1 MNRFHD
7 LTRRGLTMLG
17 LACLASVPLG
27 VQAQQGYPNKPIR
40 LVVPW
45 GAGTPGD
52 VAGRI
57 LADKMAAG
65 LGQPIV
71 IENKPGAAGTI
82 GLADV
87 LRQPADGYTLYSL
100 SSASLVAPLLYPTQ
114 NINFEK
120 TMEPVA
126 HVIWHYNVLVTPMNS
141 RIKSVQD
148 IVDMSKREPG
158 ALTFAS
164 GGNGSPAHLA
174 GELFKQQTG
183 AQTTH
188 VPYNQFAV
196 GIGDV
201 VADRVSFMFLTG
213 SAAVPQIA
221 GGKLKPLAV
230 TGATRL
236 AVLKDTPTMG
246 EVGFKDFTLRSFE
259 SVMVKAGTPKE
270 IVARLNAEY
279 NKALQLPEVKER
291 LSALAVEID
300 PMSPEQLGQVIRTES
315 ERWTKIGTLAKIKAD

>member
-1 MNRFHD
+1 MKKITD
-7 LTRRGLTMLG
+7 LARRGLSVLG
-17 LACLASVPLG
+17 LAWLASGAVG
-27 VQAQQGYPNKPIR
+27 VHAQQGYPNKPIR

-65 LGQPIV
+65 LGQPII

-126 HVIWHYNVLVTPMNS
+126 HIIWHYNVLVTPINS
-141 RIKSVQD
+141 RIKSAQD
-148 IVDMSKREPG
+148 IVELSKRDPG
-158 ALTFAS
+158 SLTFAS

-183 AQTTH
+183 AMTTH

-270 IVARLNAEY
+270 IIARLNAEY

-300 PMSPEQLGQVIRTES
+300 PMSPEQLGNIIRTEG
-315 ERWTKIGTLAKIKAD
+315 ERWIKIGTLAKIKAD

>member
-1 MNRFHD
+1 MKRITNI
-7 LTRRGLTMLG
+7 TRRGLTVLG
-17 LACLASVPLG
+17 AVCLMTSWFSA
-27 VQAQQGYPNKPIR
+27 QAQQGYPNKPIR
-40 LVVPW
+40 MVVPW

-52 VAGRI
+52 VTGRI
-57 LADKMAAG
+57 LADKMAAS
-65 LGQPIV
+65 LGQPIL

-87 LRQPADGYTLYSL
+87 MRQPADGYTLYTL
-100 SSASLVAPLLYPTQ
+100 SSASLVAPMLYPSQ

-120 TMEPVA
+120 SLDPVA
-126 HVIWHYNVLVTPMNS
+126 HMIWHYNVLVTPINS

-148 IVDMSKREPG
+148 IVDISKREPG
-158 ALTFAS
+158 VLSFAS
-164 GGNGSPAHLA
+164 GGNGTPAHLA

-188 VPYNQFAV
+188 VPYNQFAIGV
-196 GIGDV
+196 GDV

-230 TGATRL
+230 TGSARL
-236 AVLKDTPTMG
+236 AVLKDTPTMA
-246 EVGFKDFTLRSFE
+246 EVGFKDFSLRSFE
-259 SVMVKAGTPKE
+259 SVMVKAGTPKD

-300 PMSPEQLGQVIRTES
+300 PMSPDQLGNIIRTES
-315 ERWTKIGTLAKIKAD
+315 DRWLKIGATAKIKAD

>member
-1 MNRFHD
+1 MNRITH
-7 LTRRGLTMLG
+7 LARRSLG
-17 LACLASVPLG
+17 ALGMAWLALAAVG
-27 VQAQQGYPNKPIR
+27 VHAQQGYPNKPIR

-65 LGQPIV
+65 LGQPII

-126 HVIWHYNVLVTPMNS
+126 HIIWHYNVLVTPMNS

-148 IVDMSKREPG
+148 IVELSKREPG

-183 AQTTH
+183 AMTTH

-230 TGATRL
+230 TGSSRL
-236 AVLKDTPTMG
+236 PVLKDTPTMG

-259 SVMVKAGTPKE
+259 SVIVKAGTPKE
-270 IVARLNAEY
+270 IIARLNAEY

-300 PMSPEQLGQVIRTES
+300 PMSPEQLGNIIRTEG

>member
-1 MNRFHD
+1 M
-7 LTRRGLTMLG
+7 TRYRSIFKGLLATVASC
-17 LACLASVPLG
+17 LACVCATVY
-27 VQAQQGYPNKPIR
+27 AQQGYPNKPIR

-45 GAGTPGD
+45 GVGTPGD

-57 LADKMAAG
+57 LAEKLTASM
-65 LGQPIV
+65 GQPV
-71 IENKPGAAGTI
+71 LIENKPGAAGTI

-87 LRQPADGYTLYSL
+87 MRQPADGYTLYDL

-120 TMEPVA
+120 SLEPVA
-126 HVIWHYNVLVTPMNS
+126 HMMWHYNVLVTPINS
-141 RIKSVQD
+141 PIKSPAD
-148 IVDMSKREPG
+148 IVEMSKKEPG
-158 ALTFAS
+158 SVTFAS

-188 VPYNQFAV
+188 VPYNQFPV

-201 VADRVSFMFLTG
+201 IAGRISFMFLTG
-213 SAAVPQIA
+213 SAAVPQIS

-230 TGATRL
+230 TGSNRL
-236 AVLKDTPTMG
+236 AVLKDVPTMG
-246 EVGFKDFTLRSFE
+246 ELGFKDFSLRSFE
-259 SVMVKAGTPKE
+259 SVMVKSGTPKE
-270 IVARLNAEY
+270 IVARLNAEF
-279 NKALQLPEVKER
+279 NKALQLPDVRER

-300 PMSPEQLGQVIRTES
+300 PMTPDQLGQVIRTES
-315 ERWTKIGTLAKIKAD
+315 ERWSRIGNAAKIKAD

>member
-1 MNRFHD
+1 M
-7 LTRRGLTMLG
+7 TRYRSIFKGLLATVASC
-17 LACLASVPLG
+17 LACVCATVY
-27 VQAQQGYPNKPIR
+27 AQQGYPNKPIR

-45 GAGTPGD
+45 GVGTPGD

-57 LADKMAAG
+57 LAEKLTASM
-65 LGQPIV
+65 GQPV
-71 IENKPGAAGTI
+71 LIENKPGAAGTI

-87 LRQPADGYTLYSL
+87 MRQPADGYTLYDL

-120 TMEPVA
+120 SLEPVA
-126 HVIWHYNVLVTPMNS
+126 HMMWHYNVLVTPINS
-141 RIKSVQD
+141 PIKSPAD
-148 IVDMSKREPG
+148 IVEMSKKEPG
-158 ALTFAS
+158 SVTFAS

-188 VPYNQFAV
+188 VPYNQFPV

-201 VADRVSFMFLTG
+201 IAGRISFMFLTG
-213 SAAVPQIA
+213 SAAVPQIS

-230 TGATRL
+230 TGSNRL
-236 AVLKDTPTMG
+236 AVLKDVPTMG
-246 EVGFKDFTLRSFE
+246 ELGFKDFSLRSFE
-259 SVMVKAGTPKE
+259 SVMVKSGTPKE
-270 IVARLNAEY
+270 IVARLNAEF
-279 NKALQLPEVKER
+279 NKALQLPDVRER

-300 PMSPEQLGQVIRTES
+300 PMTPDQLGQVIRTES
-315 ERWTKIGTLAKIKAD
+315 ERWSRIGTAAKIKAD

>member
-1 MNRFHD
+1 MKRLSHWA
-7 LTRRGLTMLG
+7 RRSVKMLG
-17 LACLASVPLG
+17 LTWLAAGALS

-65 LGQPIV
+65 LGQPII

-114 NINFEK
+114 NINFDK
-120 TMEPVA
+120 TLEPVA

-148 IVDMSKREPG
+148 IVDLSKRDPG
-158 ALTFAS
+158 SLTFAS

-183 AQTTH
+183 AMTTH

-230 TGATRL
+230 TGANRL

-259 SVMVKAGTPKE
+259 SVMVKAGTPKD

-300 PMSPEQLGQVIRTES
+300 PMSPEQLGNVIRTES
-315 ERWTKIGTLAKIKAD
+315 DRWIKIGTVAKIKAD

>member
-1 MNRFHD
+1 MNRIAH
-7 LTRRGLTMLG
+7 LTRRVFPWMTGALL
-17 LACLASVPLG
+17 CSLASV
-27 VQAQQGYPNKPIR
+27 ASAQGYPNKPIR

-52 VAGRI
+52 VTGRI
-57 LADKMAAG
+57 LAEKMQAG
-65 LGQPIV
+65 LGQSIV

-87 LRQPADGYTLYSL
+87 LRQPADGYTLYCL
-100 SSASLVAPLLYPTQ
+100 SSASLVAPLLYPSQ
-114 NINFEK
+114 NISFEK
-120 TMEPVA
+120 TLEPVA
-126 HVIWHYNVLVTPMNS
+126 HMIWHYNVLVTPINS
-141 RIKSVQD
+141 RLKSVQD
-148 IVDMSKREPG
+148 IVEISKKEPG
-158 ALTFAS
+158 ALSFAS
-164 GGNGSPAHLA
+164 GGNGTPAHLA

-188 VPYNQFAV
+188 VPYNQFVV

-201 VADRVSFMFLTG
+201 IADRVNFMFLTG

-230 TGATRL
+230 TGSSRL
-236 AVLKDTPTMG
+236 AVLKDTPTMA
-246 EVGFKDFTLRSFE
+246 EVGFKDFSLKSFE
-259 SVMVKAGTPKE
+259 GIMVKAGTPKE

-291 LSALAVEID
+291 LSSLAVEID
-300 PMSPEQLGQVIRTES
+300 PMSPEQFGAVIRTETDK
-315 ERWTKIGTLAKIKAD
+315 WIKIGTAAKIKAD